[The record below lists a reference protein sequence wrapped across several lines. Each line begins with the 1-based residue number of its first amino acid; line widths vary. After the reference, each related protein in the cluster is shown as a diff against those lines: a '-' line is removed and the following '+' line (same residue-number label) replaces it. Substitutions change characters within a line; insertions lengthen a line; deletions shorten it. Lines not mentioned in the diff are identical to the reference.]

1 MKQAY
6 FKYLFAL
13 LLFGSNGIVAG
24 YISMNSYEIVF
35 FRTLTGSLLLLILFV
50 FSQKKKKRTACR
62 NRKHFFFL
70 FISGTAMGFSWMLLY
85 EAYQQIGV
93 SMATLAYYC
102 GPVIVMAVSPL
113 LFKEQLSKAKL
124 LGFAAVLTGMFF
136 TNSSDLLHNGIS
148 WGLLCGILA
157 AVMYAVMVVFNKM
170 ASGITGLEN
179 AALQLAASFLTVAVF
194 TFAKQ
199 GVVFSDLSQNLFP
212 ILFLGIVN
220 TGIGC
225 YLYFSSISQLPAGT
239 VAVCGYLEPLSAL
252 LFAGIF
258 LDEKLT
264 VIQFIGAAFILSGAV
279 FSESFQSRRVI

>member
-1 MKQAY
+1 
-6 FKYLFAL
+6 
-13 LLFGSNGIVAG
+13 
-24 YISMNSYEIVF
+24 
-35 FRTLTGSLLLLILFV
+35 
-50 FSQKKKKRTACR
+50 
-62 NRKHFFFL
+62 
-70 FISGTAMGFSWMLLY
+70 
-85 EAYQQIGV
+85 
-93 SMATLAYYC
+93 
-102 GPVIVMAVSPL
+102 
-113 LFKEQLSKAKL
+113 
-124 LGFAAVLTGMFF
+124 
-136 TNSSDLLHNGIS
+136 
-148 WGLLCGILA
+148 
-157 AVMYAVMVVFNKM
+157 M

-252 LFAGIF
+252 LFASIF